1 MHRSQ
6 YSRFLEILTPRVQ
19 ALRLGHDVGSLISHA
34 PIPKLQSLLASSI
47 SSGARLLAGGQ
58 PYTHPLYPQGAYFE
72 PTLIADVTMD
82 MPIAKEE
89 LFAPVMTVVPYD
101 DVNEAVEW
109 LNKGKFGLGGGVYGK
124 DKKECRRVAEKLEC
138 GMVAI
143 NE

>member
-1 MHRSQ
+1 
-6 YSRFLEILTPRVQ
+6 
-19 ALRLGHDVGSLISHA
+19 
-34 PIPKLQSLLASSI
+34 
-47 SSGARLLAGGQ
+47 
-58 PYTHPLYPQGAYFE
+58 
-72 PTLIADVTMD
+72 MD

>member
-1 MHRSQ
+1 
-6 YSRFLEILTPRVQ
+6 
-19 ALRLGHDVGSLISHA
+19 
-34 PIPKLQSLLASSI
+34 
-47 SSGARLLAGGQ
+47 
-58 PYTHPLYPQGAYFE
+58 
-72 PTLIADVTMD
+72 MD
-82 MPIAKEE
+82 MAIAKEE

-124 DKKECRRVAEKLEC
+124 DKKECRRVAAKLEC